1 MPNYNIVQL
10 NAKSLQELIE
20 LAKSINIKKVDSSSK
35 EALIY
40 AILDEQALQSASR
53 TMAQMKESGTDER
66 RKRKRIPKNSRQ
78 DNAKENSPADFS
90 KKIQQEKNL
99 ASSALPVTDLDV
111 IQKEVLSRNIANQ
124 ASDRRDSLQQ
134 RGSVPQQGSVQ
145 QKELVPQKE
154 VVPQKE
160 AAPQSNSTPQSEQ
173 QKHKKPGR
181 PKGKKSGSGRPRESD
196 VNTSQVQE
204 ASPKSEAFKAPETKR
219 DQDVQI
225 VQEENKAIQP
235 KSDTEPKESVVSH
248 RQHKRGTARHKKE
261 ENRQAGES
269 GQAPE
274 AGIFPL
280 SGQASEAGVSSLS
293 GQVPEAGVTTENRQ
307 AREDRHVPQDTQ
319 AEALYEENADIEE
332 VITESTQIS
341 TEEKPSLQTA
351 DEEALIEARRLAG
364 LLPKT
369 QDAYNPNRPQKYQ
382 GNNGQGN
389 AQNNPNFKNQRPP
402 KTEEEKQFEF
412 EGILMGSGCLEIMP
426 ENYGFLRSSDY
437 NYMSSPDD
445 IYVSQSQIKLF
456 GLRTGDMVLGP
467 IRPPKEGEKY
477 FPLVRV
483 EKINGR
489 DPSYVR
495 DRLSFDHLTP
505 LFPEEKFNLTGKKA
519 FANTSVRVV
528 DMFSPIGKGQ
538 RGLIVSQPKTGKTV
552 LLKDIANAIAANHP
566 EVFMIILLIDER
578 PEEVTDMARSV
589 NAEVISSTFD
599 EPADRHVKIAGIVLE
614 KAKRMVEC
622 GHDVVIL
629 LDSITRLARAYNTV
643 SPASGKVLS
652 GGVDANALHKPKRFF
667 GAARNIENGGSL
679 TIIATALTETGSKM
693 DEVIFEEFKGTG
705 NMELQLDRRLSNKRI
720 YPAVDILAS
729 STRRED
735 LLLNQVTLNRLWI
748 LRRYLADMNP
758 IEAMEFLK
766 DRLEKT
772 DSNEEFLASMND

>member
-53 TMAQMKESGTDER
+53 TMAQMKENAADER
-66 RKRKRIPKNSRQ
+66 RKRKRIPKNEKQ
-78 DNAKENSPADFS
+78 DKAKESSPSDPS
-90 KKIQQEKNL
+90 KKTVQEKSIL
-99 ASSALPVTDLDV
+99 TSALPVTDLDV
-111 IQKEVLSRNIANQ
+111 IQKEVLSKKTSRLSA
-124 ASDRRDSLQQ
+124 DKKD
-134 RGSVPQQGSVQ
+134 SVQ
-145 QKELVPQKE
+145 KSDTVPTKETTTPSGT
-154 VVPQKE
+154 
-160 AAPQSNSTPQSEQ
+160 AAQSEE
-173 QKHKKPGR
+173 KKNRKPGR
-181 PKGKKSGSGRPRESD
+181 PRKKKPDAEDTAETAALNVRVTSPKGDSSKTSEAAKERDAQIRQEDKTAQTKKSSAAKDATDAQKQQKRKEDNKPAAEAEKTSTGKAFTEDKKVAEEKPASKKGR
-196 VNTSQVQE
+196 
-204 ASPKSEAFKAPETKR
+204 APE
-219 DQDVQI
+219 
-225 VQEENKAIQP
+225 
-235 KSDTEPKESVVSH
+235 
-248 RQHKRGTARHKKE
+248 
-261 ENRQAGES
+261 
-269 GQAPE
+269 
-274 AGIFPL
+274 
-280 SGQASEAGVSSLS
+280 
-293 GQVPEAGVTTENRQ
+293 
-307 AREDRHVPQDTQ
+307 DTQ
-319 AEALYEENADIEE
+319 AEVLYEGSTDEE
-332 VITESTQIS
+332 LSTESATTD
-341 TEEKPSLQTA
+341 TEEKPTLQTA

-364 LLPKT
+364 LLPKA
-369 QDAYNPNRPQKYQ
+369 QDAQNLGRPQKHQ
-382 GNNGQGN
+382 GNGSQGN
-389 AQNNPNFKNQRPP
+389 AGFKGQRPP
-402 KTEEEKQFEF
+402 KTEEEKLFEF

-505 LFPEEKFNLTGKKA
+505 LFPEEKFNLTGTKA
-519 FANTSVRVV
+519 YANTSVRVV

-566 EVFMIILLIDER
+566 EVYMIILLIDER

-589 NAEVISSTFD
+589 RAEVISSTFD
-599 EPADRHVKIAGIVLE
+599 EPAERHVKIAGIVLE

-652 GGVDANALHKPKRFF
+652 GGVDANALHRPKRFF

-735 LLLNQVTLNRLWI
+735 LLLNQLTLNRLWI
-748 LRRYLADMNP
+748 LRRYLSDMNP

-772 DSNEEFLASMND
+772 ESNEEFLASMND